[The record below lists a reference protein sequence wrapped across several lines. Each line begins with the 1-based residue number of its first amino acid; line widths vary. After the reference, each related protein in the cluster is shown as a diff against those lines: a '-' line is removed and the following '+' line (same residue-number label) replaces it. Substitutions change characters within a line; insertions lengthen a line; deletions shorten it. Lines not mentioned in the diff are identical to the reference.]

1 MYFLVVVFHGCYLV
15 DSLNYGCSRLP
26 FSAAV
31 CYLALSAIVALIGS
45 PQQDLVSTTK
55 SYAAALELRHS
66 NRRPPF
72 FVNVSVC
79 YLQKALSRLDVFV
92 DIEIVSNL
100 WDEDLMQS
108 SIVILLFAVVVFATQ
123 PVIKRAR
130 FFDSCVD
137 LNLNGDNCNAT
148 VR

>member
-1 MYFLVVVFHGCYLV
+1 MYFLVVAFHCCCSSVDYLCYG
-15 DSLNYGCSRLP
+15 SSHLP
-26 FSAAV
+26 AFAV
-31 CYLALSAIVALIGS
+31 CCLDLSAIVALIGS
-45 PQQDLVSTTK
+45 PLQDLVSTTK
-55 SYAAALELRHS
+55 SHAAALELRHS

-72 FVNVSVC
+72 FVDASFC

-130 FFDSCVD
+130 FFDR
-137 LNLNGDNCNAT
+137 LYGPEP
-148 VR
+148 